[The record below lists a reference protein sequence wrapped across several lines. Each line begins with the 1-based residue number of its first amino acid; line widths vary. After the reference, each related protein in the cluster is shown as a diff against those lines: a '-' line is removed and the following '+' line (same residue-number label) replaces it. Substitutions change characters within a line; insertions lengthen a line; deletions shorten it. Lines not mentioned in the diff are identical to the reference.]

1 MCPIPYPIWTIELT
15 SIGKKALIDR
25 ISKKGG
31 FYYNNELY
39 LSPAYLALPI
49 GSRNLLHMLI
59 NELRWRNQKGSR
71 VYTNNG
77 EVSFTE
83 VDFKELFG
91 SASQTYINARNK
103 LMEVGFI
110 KQTYRGGMGAG
121 DRSKYKILCISNLRG
136 NEMRWLNYPERNW
149 KHEIPRSRRQ
159 LIGVDTQF
167 KKGKSSRK
175 C

>member
-1 MCPIPYPIWTIELT
+1 VA
-15 SIGKKALIDR
+15 KKKLRDR
-25 ISKKGG
+25 IPPKGG

-39 LSPAYLALPI
+39 LSPAYLILPI

-59 NELRWRNQKGSR
+59 NELRWKKVKGSKAKA
-71 VYTNNG
+71 YTNNC

-103 LMEVGFI
+103 LIEVGFI
-110 KQTYRGGMGAG
+110 RQTHRGGMCRG
-121 DRSKYKILCISNLRG
+121 DRSKYKILCTHDFRK

-149 KHEIPRSRRQ
+149 KDEIPRSRRQ
-159 LIGVDTQF
+159 LIGVGTQF

>member
-1 MCPIPYPIWTIELT
+1 
-15 SIGKKALIDR
+15 
-25 ISKKGG
+25 
-31 FYYNNELY
+31 
-39 LSPAYLALPI
+39 
-49 GSRNLLHMLI
+49 MLI
-59 NELRWRNQKGSR
+59 SELRWSNQKGSR

-110 KQTYRGGMGAG
+110 KQTHRGGMGAG